1 MKPVVLGGKL
11 KLKGSS
17 GESKKRKAG
26 VQEVAN
32 LEGGSR
38 STESPTIAATD
49 YAVEPVKPT
58 TFLTETQRKQQE
70 KKLKMDLQSA
80 KSNVATYRDRVEQF
94 NYKLATTTEHNDIP
108 RISAAGNG

>member
-17 GESKKRKAG
+17 GGSKKRKAG
-26 VQEVAN
+26 GQEAN
-32 LEGGSR
+32 LVEGSSGVA
-38 STESPTIAATD
+38 TNATTD
-49 YAVEPVKPT
+49 YSPEPVKPPS
-58 TFLTETQRKQQE
+58 FLTETQRKQQE